1 MTGTQTRRPADVAAE
16 ATARVLADIDAAL
29 AAEAAADK
37 DAARARTAAAVD
49 RALATATPALG
60 SEPLEPAPRPR
71 PWDRQPTGW
80 ARIIHGAWSIAVVTV
95 ETLTAERKAR
105 R

>member
-1 MTGTQTRRPADVAAE
+1 MPDVPKAIAAKT
-16 ATARVLADIDAAL
+16 TARVLADIDATL
-29 AAEAAADK
+29 AAEAAAEK
-37 DAARARTAAAVD
+37 TAARALTAAAVD
-49 RALATATPALG
+49 RVLATATPALG
-60 SEPLEPAPRPR
+60 SEPLQPAPRPR

-95 ETLTAERKAR
+95 ETLAAERKAR